1 MRVLVQYLGKGI
13 SLQEG
18 HLQGRGEGG
27 VQGGGGRE
35 RSNCLVSWGKQINF
49 SKGSNYFRFTT
60 WGHSSFLGPKLT
72 KGSQL
77 EVGGK

>member
-18 HLQGRGEGG
+18 HLQGRGGECKE
-27 VQGGGGRE
+27 GGRE

-49 SKGSNYFRFTT
+49 SKGSNYFRLTT
-60 WGHSSFLGPKLT
+60 WGHSSFLGPKLM

>member
-27 VQGGGGRE
+27 VQGGGERE
-35 RSNCLVSWGKQINF
+35 EQLSGLMGKTN
-49 SKGSNYFRFTT
+49 
-60 WGHSSFLGPKLT
+60 
-72 KGSQL
+72 
-77 EVGGK
+77 

>member
-18 HLQGRGEGG
+18 HLQGR
-27 VQGGGGRE
+27 GGRE

-60 WGHSSFLGPKLT
+60 WGHSSFLGPKLM